1 MNFLCEKESCFVDF
15 TMLNKAKFK
24 LLLYQVENDLII
36 YNSLNR
42 VNKFIAFS
50 IFETVNDFKILFILN
65 DYLNERILSYYSIQ
79 LDLKDS
85 NKITF
90 ILNFQDKTKEKVIQ
104 LFNIIHHDLSK
115 FKSSLK
121 FFSNESLEKRFLSI
135 IDENLNSNFL
145 ISEILGSIYVKNNN
159 IATIFN
165 LYYLILTFS
174 NNNFFLQNFLS
185 LIKNYHLE
193 GYIVI
198 TFKNNPKDCIMFTSY
213 FINKAKNKISDNAL
227 ENDINNFYGHTLIKK
242 QKLSPKNV
250 FQILWRSEINKCFL
264 LFNDVNKFF
273 LNENKISDLS
283 SFNSKLNDY
292 LKRNDIDFIRLSK
305 NLLLLNSNKLLL
317 ISINLQSELI
327 RMLLKRYYK
336 KYLIYILILN
346 EEEYEKLR
354 KFNEISHL
362 KDLFIINPEEFLN
375 LNDEK
380 FKKLLD

>member
-1 MNFLCEKESCFVDF
+1 MNFLCEKESCFVGF
-15 TMLNKAKFK
+15 AMLNKAKFK
-24 LLLYQVENDLII
+24 LLLYQVENDLVI
-36 YNSLNR
+36 YKSLNK

-50 IFETVNDFKILFILN
+50 VFETVNDFKILSILN
-65 DYLNERILSYYSIQ
+65 DYLNKKILSYYSIQ

-90 ILNFQDKTKEKVIQ
+90 ILNFQDKTKEKIIQ
-104 LFNIIHHDLSK
+104 LFNIIHYDLSK
-115 FKSSLK
+115 FKSSLI
-121 FFSNESLEKRFLSI
+121 FFSNGSLEKRFLSI
-135 IDENLNSNFL
+135 IDENLNSDFL

-159 IATIFN
+159 EATIFN

-193 GYIVI
+193 GNIVI
-198 TFKNNPKDCIMFTSY
+198 IFKNNPKDCIIFTSY
-213 FINKAKNKISDNAL
+213 LINKAKNKISDNAL

-242 QKLSPKNV
+242 QKSSLKNV
-250 FQILWRSEINKCFL
+250 FQILWRSEINKNFL
-264 LFNDVNKFF
+264 LFNEVNKFF
-273 LNENKISDLS
+273 LNENTISDLS

-305 NLLLLNSNKLLL
+305 NLILLNSNKLLL

-327 RMLLKRYYK
+327 RMLLQRYYK
-336 KYLIYILILN
+336 KYLIYILILK

-354 KFNEISHL
+354 KINEISHL